1 MFNVLTIGGAARD
14 IIFITNKG
22 RIISTSQNL
31 TEQKLLAFEYGAK
44 IKSNQVYFS
53 SGGGA
58 CNAAVGLSRLGIKT
72 AALLRIG
79 NDQNGAEIKNN
90 LLQEKVETKFIQ
102 EDKKIGT
109 SVSFIA
115 VDKKSGDRVI
125 FNWRGANRKLKIE
138 PARIVMQSIAGGN
151 EKLNTSTISSLL
163 RGRKK
168 EGWIYLTSLSGDWE
182 KSLVTINSFV
192 KKNKIRLA
200 FNPGSAQIK
209 AGRKK
214 LLEILKSTEILLLNR
229 DEAIELALFAKK
241 QKNKNFNDPINLIK
255 IIREWGPKIVIV
267 TQGLSGAW
275 VGDKENIYYAR
286 ATSKKRIDT
295 TGAGDAFGSGFLGGF
310 ILSGEDI
317 TESLKYAII
326 NSGNVVGHYGAQ
338 EGLLTLAKI
347 KSQLS
352 KIRIENKK

>member
-14 IIFITNKG
+14 IIFVTDRG
-22 RIISTSQNL
+22 RIISTPQNL
-31 TEQKLLAFEYGAK
+31 TEQKILAFEYGAK
-44 IKSNQVYFS
+44 IKSDDVYFS

-58 CNAAVGLSRLGIKT
+58 CNAAVGLSRFGIKT

-79 NDQNGAEIKNN
+79 DDQNGAEIKNN
-90 LLQEKVETKFIQ
+90 LLKEKVETEFIQ
-102 EDKKIGT
+102 KDKKTGT
-109 SVSFIA
+109 SVSFIV
-115 VDKKSGDRVI
+115 VDKKKGDRVI

-138 PARIVMQSIAGGN
+138 N
-151 EKLNTSTISSLL
+151 EKLKTKIKNP
-163 RGRKK
+163 K
-168 EGWIYLTSLSGDWE
+168 WIYLTSLSGHWQGNIE
-182 KSLVTINSFV
+182 KITRFV
-192 KKNKIRLA
+192 KKNKIKLA

-214 LLEILKSTEILLLNR
+214 LLRILKSTEILLLNR
-229 DEAIELALFAKK
+229 DEAIELALSCPPEPSAQADGRQAGKK
-241 QKNKNFNDPINLIK
+241 QKNKNFNDPANLIK

-275 VGDKENIYYAR
+275 VGDKENIYYTK

-310 ILSGEDI
+310 ILSGENI
-317 TESLKYAII
+317 QESLKYAII
-326 NSGNVVGHYGAQ
+326 NSGNVVRHYGAQ
-338 EGLLTLAKI
+338 KGLLTLAKI
-347 KSQLS
+347 KPQLS

>member
-14 IIFITNKG
+14 IIFITDKG
-22 RIISTSQNL
+22 RIISTPQNL

-44 IKSNQVYFS
+44 IKSDQVYFS

-72 AALLRIG
+72 AALLKIG
-79 NDQNGAEIKNN
+79 NDQNGTEIIKN

-102 EDKKIGT
+102 EDKKTGT
-109 SVSFIA
+109 SISFIV

-125 FNWRGANRKLKIE
+125 FNWRGANSELKVKSEKLK
-138 PARIVMQSIAGGN
+138 VMN
-151 EKLNTSTISSLL
+151 PK
-163 RGRKK
+163 
-168 EGWIYLTSLSGDWE
+168 WIYLTSLSGDWE
-182 KSLVTINSFV
+182 KSLAKINNFI
-192 KKNKIRLA
+192 KKNKIKLA

-214 LLEILKSTEILLLNR
+214 LLEIFKSTEILLLNL
-229 DEAIELALFAKK
+229 DEAIELALSDKK

-275 VGDKENIYYAR
+275 AGDKENIYYAR
-286 ATSKKRIDT
+286 AASKKRIDT
-295 TGAGDAFGSGFLGGF
+295 TGAGDGFGSGFLGGF
-310 ILSGEDI
+310 ILSGENI
-317 TESLKYAII
+317 KESLKYAIA
-326 NSGNVVGHYGAQ
+326 NSGNVVRHYGAQ
-338 EGLLTLAKI
+338 EGLLAFAKI
-347 KSQLS
+347 KSQLN
-352 KIRIENKK
+352 KVKIENKK

>member
-14 IIFITNKG
+14 IIFATDKG
-22 RIISTSQNL
+22 RIISTPQNL

-44 IKSNQVYFS
+44 IKSDQVYFS

-79 NDQNGAEIKNN
+79 DDQNGTEIKNN
-90 LLQEKVETKFIQ
+90 LLREKVETKFIQ
-102 EDKKIGT
+102 EDKKTGT
-109 SVSFIA
+109 SVSFIV
-115 VDKKSGDRVI
+115 VDKESGDRVI
-125 FNWRGANRKLKIE
+125 FNWRGANKKLK
-138 PARIVMQSIAGGN
+138 VGGR
-151 EKLNTSTISSLL
+151 L
-163 RGRKK
+163 RG
-168 EGWIYLTSLSGDWE
+168 GWIYLTSLSGDWE
-182 KSLVTINSFV
+182 KSLGRINNFV
-192 KKNKIRLA
+192 KKNKIKLA
-200 FNPGSAQIK
+200 FNPGSTQIK

-214 LLEILKSTEILLLNR
+214 LLEIFKSTEILLLNR
-229 DEAIELALFAKK
+229 DEAIELALSDKK

-310 ILSGEDI
+310 ILSGENI
-317 TESLKYAII
+317 KESLKYAVI
-326 NSGNVVGHYGAQ
+326 NSGNVVKHYGAQ
-338 EGLLTLAKI
+338 EGLLTFAKI
-347 KSQLS
+347 KSQLN

>member
-1 MFNVLTIGGAARD
+1 MFNVLTIGGATRD
-14 IIFITNKG
+14 IIFVTDKG
-22 RIISTSQNL
+22 KIISTPQNL

-44 IKSNQVYFS
+44 IKSDQVYFS

-58 CNAAVGLSRLGIKT
+58 CNAAVSLSRLGIKT

-79 NDQNGAEIKNN
+79 NDQNGTEIKNN
-90 LLQEKVETKFIQ
+90 LLKEKVETKFIQ
-102 EDKKIGT
+102 EDKKTGT
-109 SVSFIA
+109 SVSFIV

-125 FNWRGANRKLKIE
+125 FNWRGANK
-138 PARIVMQSIAGGN
+138 
-151 EKLNTSTISSLL
+151 KLNTPTISPFAK
-163 RGRKK
+163 GRKRG
-168 EGWIYLTSLSGDWE
+168 GWIYLTSLSGDWE
-182 KSLVTINSFV
+182 KSLAKINNFV

-200 FNPGSAQIK
+200 FNPGSTQIK

-229 DEAIELALFAKK
+229 DEAIELALSDKK
-241 QKNKNFNDPINLIK
+241 QKNKNFNDPASLIK

-310 ILSGEDI
+310 ILSGENI
-317 TESLKYAII
+317 KESLKYAII

-338 EGLLTLAKI
+338 DGLLTLAKI

>member
-1 MFNVLTIGGAARD
+1 MFNVLTIGGATRD
-14 IIFITNKG
+14 IIFVTDKG
-22 RIISTSQNL
+22 RIISTPQNL

-44 IKSNQVYFS
+44 IKSDQVYFS

-58 CNAAVGLSRLGIKT
+58 CNAAVSLSRLGIKT

-79 NDQNGAEIKNN
+79 NDQNGIEIKNN
-90 LLQEKVETKFIQ
+90 LLREKVETKFIQ
-102 EDKKIGT
+102 EDKKTDT
-109 SVSFIA
+109 SISFIV
-115 VDKKSGDRVI
+115 VDKKRGDRVI
-125 FNWRGANRKLKIE
+125 FNWRGANRKLKVE
-138 PARIVMQSIAGGN
+138 SK
-151 EKLNTSTISSLL
+151 KL
-163 RGRKK
+163 KVADQK
-168 EGWIYLTSLSGDWE
+168 WIYLTSLSDDWE
-182 KSLVTINSFV
+182 KYLAEINSFV

-229 DEAIELALFAKK
+229 DEAIELALSGEGEK
-241 QKNKNFNDPINLIK
+241 QKNKNFNNPINLIK

-310 ILSGEDI
+310 ILSGGNI
-317 TESLKYAII
+317 KESLKYAII

-338 EGLLTLAKI
+338 EGLVTLVKI
-347 KSQLS
+347 KSQLNRI
-352 KIRIENKK
+352 KIENKE

>member
-1 MFNVLTIGGAARD
+1 MFNILTIGGVTRD
-14 IIFITNKG
+14 IIFVTDKG
-22 RIISTSQNL
+22 KIISTPQNL

-44 IKSNQVYFS
+44 IKSDQVYFS

-79 NDQNGAEIKNN
+79 QDQNGTEIKNN
-90 LLQEKVETKFIQ
+90 LLQEKIETKFIQ
-102 EDKKIGT
+102 EDKKTGT
-109 SVSFIA
+109 SVSFIV
-115 VDKKSGDRVI
+115 VDKEKGDRVI
-125 FNWRGANRKLKIE
+125 FNWRGANRKL
-138 PARIVMQSIAGGN
+138 
-151 EKLNTSTISSLL
+151 NTPTISPFA
-163 RGRKK
+163 RGIKR
-168 EGWIYLTSLSGDWE
+168 ENWIYLTSLSGDWE
-182 KSLVTINSFV
+182 KSLAKINNFV

-214 LLEILKSTEILLLNR
+214 LLEILKPTEILLLNR
-229 DEAIELALFAKK
+229 DEAIELALSDKK
-241 QKNKNFNDPINLIK
+241 QKNKNFNDPASLIK
-255 IIREWGPKIVIV
+255 IIRKWGPKIVIV

-275 VGDKENIYYAR
+275 VGDKENIYYAQ

-317 TESLKYAII
+317 KESLKYAII

-347 KSQLS
+347 KSQLNRI
-352 KIRIENKK
+352 KIENKK